1 MLTPF
6 DPAVRPVSFHHDG
19 STVTWENSVCP
30 CGSGTAASDCH
41 LHRST
46 GKWRTPRYQPVL
58 TGPVT
63 GYSHRR
69 CYASATN
76 DCSDGIS
83 LEHPLSKGILKAVGD
98 GTTVGISDSYWQRG
112 RSQPERMSVNTLGS
126 NMLCD
131 RHNKAL
137 SDFDATAIRAQATL
151 ERYQMA
157 QLIHPDPHGSE
168 FDLISGEQIERW
180 MLKMAWGL
188 KAGAKDLPASL
199 RQDRERNMLMRYLF
213 RDGLMPKG
221 WGLYVRSLT
230 KSYTRKYNVAVETRA
245 DVRDDTFL
253 SADITLGAVTFTFAA
268 GELEAKNGAYAI
280 HRPDGVRLYSDF
292 DQSCKVLAFSWDH
305 RQHESANFVN
315 INFRGSR

>member
-1 MLTPF
+1 MLSLF
-6 DPAVRPVSFHHDG
+6 NPAIRPVPFHHDG
-19 STVTWENSVCP
+19 TTAAWEASLCP
-30 CGSGTAASDCH
+30 CGSATAASDCH
-41 LHRST
+41 LDRST
-46 GKWRTPRYQPVL
+46 GKWRTPRFQAVL
-58 TGPVT
+58 ADPIT

-69 CYASATN
+69 CYAAATN

-83 LEHPLSKGILKAVGD
+83 LEHPLSKGMLKAVGD
-98 GTTVGISDSYWQRG
+98 GTTVEISGSYWQRG

-137 SDFDATAIRAQATL
+137 SDFDATAIRAQSTL

-168 FDLISGEQIERW
+168 FDLISGEQFERW
-180 MLKMAWGL
+180 MLKMAWGF
-188 KAGAKDLPASL
+188 KAGGKDVPVSL
-199 RQDRERNMLMRYLF
+199 RQEHERNMLMRYLF

-221 WGLYVRSLT
+221 WGLYIRSLT
-230 KSYTRKYNVAVETRA
+230 KSYARKSNVAVETRA

-268 GELEAKNGAYAI
+268 GQLEAKNGAYAI

-305 RQHESANFVN
+305 RRHESASFVD
-315 INFRGSR
+315 ISFRGSR